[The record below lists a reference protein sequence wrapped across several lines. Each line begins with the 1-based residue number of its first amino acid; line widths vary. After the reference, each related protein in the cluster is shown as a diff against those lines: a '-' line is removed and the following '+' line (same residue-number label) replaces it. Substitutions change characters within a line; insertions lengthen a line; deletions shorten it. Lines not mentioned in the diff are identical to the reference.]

1 MAEKKPAPPAPE
13 NATPPLPPKEKLLT
27 FRAVTFFSDGNLREG
42 MEKYGYAC
50 EWKMNEARSL
60 PAWLIKRCIQSGA
73 ELERADGG

>member
-1 MAEKKPAPPAPE
+1 MAEKKQALPAPE
-13 NATPPLPPKEKLLT
+13 SVTPPPPPKEKLLT
-27 FRAVTFFSDGNLREG
+27 FRAVTFFSDGNLRES

-50 EWKMNEARSL
+50 EWRTNEVRNL